1 MTFQNDLA
9 ALWAKPKYN
18 FRALARLS
26 ILLTLSSYVFVNNA
40 FAQSRDD
47 SGAGV
52 KVEQSLRLSVGQKVP
67 ADFWTREHLLY
78 DQGDTVRRD
87 LSAYKG
93 KLLVLDFW
101 FIGCSSCLLH
111 QKEIEKA
118 KERYGDGMAV
128 VMVNNLPKWNKVDDF
143 NQFYT
148 SGRYRDY
155 GMSKFSSIIYDD
167 YLYDLF
173 ASVAYPLY
181 VWISP
186 EGMIR
191 AITNINLFDR
201 LYMDPLINPQPRR

>member
-1 MTFQNDLA
+1 MTFSNALA
-9 ALWAKPKYN
+9 ALWPKPKYN
-18 FRALARLS
+18 FKAVAWLALPV
-26 ILLTLSSYVFVNNA
+26 ILSSYVFVNSA
-40 FAQSRDD
+40 FAQSRND

-67 ADFWTREHLLY
+67 ADFWTRQHLFY
-78 DQGDTVRRD
+78 DQGDTIRRD

-118 KERYGDGMAV
+118 KERYGDAMAV
-128 VMVNNLPKWNKVDDF
+128 LMVNNLPKWNKVDDF

-148 SGRYRDY
+148 SGRYKDY

-173 ASVAYPLY
+173 GSVAYPLY

-191 AITNINLFDR
+191 AITNMNLFDP
-201 LYMDPLINPQPRR
+201 LYMDPLLNPQPRR